1 MHSAGSIYILMFI
14 CVYIHTHR
22 HAHIYD
28 SQRKRNQQLRSIQG
42 ETVEGIE
49 WRKKMGES
57 DVNIFHF
64 LKINFES
71 ANLSH

>member
-1 MHSAGSIYILMFI
+1 MLMFI

-28 SQRKRNQQLRSIQG
+28 NQRKRSQQLRSIQG

-57 DVNIFHF
+57 DVNIFQF
-64 LKINFES
+64 SKIIFES

>member
-1 MHSAGSIYILMFI
+1 MDSAGSIYILMLI

-28 SQRKRNQQLRSIQG
+28 NQRKRNQQLRSIQG

-49 WRKKMGES
+49 WRKKMEES
-57 DVNIFHF
+57 DVNIFQF

-71 ANLSH
+71 ATLSN